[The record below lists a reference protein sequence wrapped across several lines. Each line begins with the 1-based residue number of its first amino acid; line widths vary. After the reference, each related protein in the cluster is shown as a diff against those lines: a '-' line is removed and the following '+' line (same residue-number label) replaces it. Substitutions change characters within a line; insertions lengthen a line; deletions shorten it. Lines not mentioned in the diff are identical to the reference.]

1 MSLFF
6 WANLCLLELDRQ
18 ERWLIW
24 CFSSAVT
31 ARKFGNQD
39 NWLLQLQSFPFGS
52 FKIPSFDDQVG
63 QLNDPHLVAIENIH
77 KFTAPSCWTLAM
89 NLYWIPLLV
98 KPHLGGGNLNSLYTV
113 HCVPTAPLPGTLSK
127 RYAII
132 HPSLPYWIFQKLFLC
147 LYTQVYMEWL
157 SFQWGCHQSCDCF
170 GQCSAVYNYINS
182 VKFSCHPSYILSQ
195 DL

>member
-1 MSLFF
+1 MEFSPTKLQFNSYTMSLFF
-6 WANLCLLELDRQ
+6 WANLCLLELDHP

-24 CFSSAVT
+24 CFSPAVT
-31 ARKFGNQD
+31 ACKFGNQD

-77 KFTAPSCWTLAM
+77 KFTATSCWTLAM
-89 NLYWIPLLV
+89 KLYWIPLLV
-98 KPHLGGGNLNSLYTV
+98 KPHLAGGNLKSLYTV

-127 RYAII
+127 QSATI
-132 HPSLPYWIFQKLFLC
+132 HPSLPYWIFQKHPLC

-157 SFQWGCHQSCDCF
+157 FFRWGCHQSCDCF
-170 GQCSAVYNYINS
+170 GQCSAV
-182 VKFSCHPSYILSQ
+182 
-195 DL
+195 